1 MLDWFKRGAGP
12 TPNAGIFEL
21 YRQRAEELRRTKEP
35 GLRVGLRTPRG
46 LSHVQL
52 FSGTHRGVAPD
63 GTVEMSEAD
72 AARCRAAISIPMVG
86 RSESLNAG
94 VAASLVAFEALR
106 QRQDRDGTR
115 PANSL
120 GGT

>member
-72 AARCRAAISIPMVG
+72 AAPLLRAGWLQVDPG
-86 RSESLNAG
+86 DQAG
-94 VAASLVAFEALR
+94 IG
-106 QRQDRDGTR
+106 RDG
-115 PANSL
+115 L
-120 GGT
+120 M